1 VVRQIGMAWHG
12 MDFGVVGLRKRVGL
26 GESWRTGC
34 ADCASLNV
42 AVAIGSM

>member
-1 VVRQIGMAWHG
+1 VVRQVGMSWNG
-12 MDFGVVGLRKRVGL
+12 MDFGVVGLHKRVGL
-26 GESWRTGC
+26 GESWRTGR

>member
-26 GESWRTGC
+26 DKHGELDVLIVR
-34 ADCASLNV
+34 V
-42 AVAIGSM
+42 

>member
-26 GESWRTGC
+26 GKHGELDVLIVR
-34 ADCASLNV
+34 V
-42 AVAIGSM
+42 